1 VILARH
7 HGLKLLPEAL
17 DAARTLGARYLQ
29 EPAMPARAIHLLDSA
44 AARAASAG
52 RTEVGGDEVAETVGA
67 WTRIPVTR
75 LMRGEADR
83 LRALEDTLKKSIKGQ
98 DDAVARVARS
108 VRRGRL
114 GLRDPRR
121 PIGSFMF
128 AGPTGVG
135 KTELARKLAEALF
148 DDPASLIRIDMSE
161 FREAHMVARL
171 LGAPPGYKDSEEGG
185 VLTEAIKRR
194 PYSVLLLDEME
205 KAHPDVHN
213 ILLQLLDDGRLS
225 DARGRTFDFTHCVVV
240 MTTNVGG
247 MLALRAKP
255 GEDIEEPMREALLEA
270 YRPEL
275 LNRIDEIVVFRPLS
289 EEALRAIAR
298 LALDEA
304 THLARPLG
312 VNVSF
317 TPAVD
322 TWVVGRR
329 DAPEFGAR
337 PVRRVVR
344 REVLDRLA
352 AMVLGG
358 DAKSADA
365 VVFDAEGAELRVKVQ
380 PAAPPAAAPAS
391 SAGTAGT

>member
-1 VILARH
+1 
-7 HGLKLLPEAL
+7 
-17 DAARTLGARYLQ
+17 
-29 EPAMPARAIHLLDSA
+29 
-44 AARAASAG
+44 
-52 RTEVGGDEVAETVGA
+52 
-67 WTRIPVTR
+67 
-75 LMRGEADR
+75 
-83 LRALEDTLKKSIKGQ
+83 
-98 DDAVARVARS
+98 
-108 VRRGRL
+108 
-114 GLRDPRR
+114 
-121 PIGSFMF
+121 
-128 AGPTGVG
+128 
-135 KTELARKLAEALF
+135 
-148 DDPASLIRIDMSE
+148 
-161 FREAHMVARL
+161 
-171 LGAPPGYKDSEEGG
+171 

-205 KAHPDVHN
+205 KAHADVHN

-247 MLALRAKP
+247 MLALKAKS
-255 GEDIEEPMREALLEA
+255 GEDLEEPMREALLEA

-304 THLARPLG
+304 TSLARPLG
-312 VNVSF
+312 VHVTF

-322 TWVVGRR
+322 AWVVARR

-358 DAKSADA
+358 EARPTDAA
-365 VVFDAEGAELRVKVQ
+365 VFDAEGAELRVKVQ
-380 PAAPPAAAPAS
+380 PAVPSATAAAPAS
-391 SAGTAGT
+391 STGFAGK